1 MKYNIISTGS
11 KGNAVVL
18 EDKILI
24 DCGVSFK
31 ALRNV
36 YKDIQL
42 VLLTHEHTDHIKLST
57 LKRLI
62 QERPT
67 LRVGCCEWM
76 IEKAL
81 RCGIGTSRLDV
92 YEIGRIYHYKTFKI
106 SPVKLYHNVPNC
118 GYRLFFNNKK
128 VLYATDTN
136 SLNGISAKHYDLYM
150 VECNYEDAEIQHRIL
165 EKQSKGDF
173 AYEVN
178 VINNHLSKQKCD
190 DFIVENAGPNSEFVY
205 LHQHEERKQNII

>member
-1 MKYNIISTGS
+1 MNYNIISTGS

-18 EDKILI
+18 ENKILI

-36 YKDIQL
+36 FKDIQL

-62 QERPT
+62 KERPT

-76 IEKAL
+76 IEKVL
-81 RCGIGTSRLDV
+81 KCGISTSRLDV
-92 YEIGRIYHYKTFKI
+92 YEISKIYNYREFKI

-150 VECNYEDAEIQHRIL
+150 IECNYEDTEIQHRIS
-165 EKQSKGDF
+165 EKQSKGGF
-173 AYEVN
+173 AYEMN

-205 LHQHEERKQNII
+205 LHHEERKQDIT